1 VDQQTRQAL
10 KHDQFVDTTQHGLE
24 WAGQH
29 RRSLLITGVI
39 ALAVIAILAVGAVV
53 FNSRSEKAAIAFG
66 EAMQTYQ
73 TPLAAPGQQVPPGV
87 KTSIKR
93 VDDRNQLK
101 MLLRQAA
108 TVPALRDFQRS
119 LPKSGKRS

>member
-1 VDQQTRQAL
+1 MEIVTSWMKEGLRRGRQEGRQEGRQQGRQEGRQEGIREGER
-10 KHDQFVDTTQHGLE
+10 KGKRE
-24 WAGQH
+24 GIEEGQL
-29 RRSLLITGVI
+29 RAARD
-39 ALAVIAILAVGAVV
+39 
-53 FNSRSEKAAIAFG
+53 AIAEILQVRFKK
-66 EAMQTYQ
+66 
-73 TPLAAPGQQVPPGV
+73 VPPGV